1 MRVTRPH
8 AQDWLSP
15 RRLAPGK
22 PIMSVRL
29 SVRRCLRVLGR
40 EMVFPEIRQQA
51 IHGPFCARTE
61 TDLMKIAAVAG
72 A

>member
-1 MRVTRPH
+1 
-8 AQDWLSP
+8 
-15 RRLAPGK
+15 
-22 PIMSVRL
+22 MSVRL